1 MLFGLIFDNM
11 SSVKLIFGLI
21 LFLVVLVAPNLSK
34 LISKKTIELA
44 PGSEFLFAASI
55 SLQSDRHACTGVIL
69 KKRWIITSAL
79 CISEQN
85 SNEHELKVYYGSHN
99 RTHGQRK
106 TAAIEKIVYH
116 PEFNQRMLRNNVA
129 LMKIKSDIDFIPTVV
144 DAAILPTKETS
155 ENDQASVIGWAQ
167 EVSERIFSHGI

>member
-1 MLFGLIFDNM
+1 M

-21 LFLVVLVAPNLSK
+21 LFIVILVDPTLSK
-34 LISKKTIELA
+34 LISKKTIEPA

-55 SLQSDRHACTGVIL
+55 SLQSDCHACTGVIL

-106 TAAIEKIVYH
+106 AAAIEKIVYH
-116 PEFNQRMLRNNVA
+116 PEFKQRMLRNNVA